1 MMEGVMITMT
11 EPNPTPPHDSSER
24 EASNGAGT
32 VGTPSEGETLDH
44 PVLDGSTERYDEEG
58 QEKNPRYGEDD
69 PALIRHP
76 ETNEETA
83 PTDEH

>member
-1 MMEGVMITMT
+1 MSK
-11 EPNPTPPHDSSER
+11 PNPTPSHGSSDR
-24 EASNGAGT
+24 QASNGAGT
-32 VGTPSEGETLDH
+32 VRTPSKGETLNH
-44 PVLDGSTERYDEEG
+44 PVLDGSTENYGEEG

-76 ETNEETA
+76 ETGEEEA